1 MFRKLCSA
9 LLSKWPIGARD
20 KSCGQARDS
29 KCWVCD
35 YDVRDIW
42 DIRCGQYLPDIST
55 LHYTRSQ
62 PPCRDSNLQG
72 LSKNEIFSL
81 LLLLLPDLIWSLE
94 IISRALTLLSKYV
107 NIIAN
112 YFLAP
117 CTFYFRLKIEF
128 VFLKSD
134 NQTILQSSALLSAVL
149 LAIYDSEDQSDWWS
163 QCWSICWE
171 QAITLPRTI
180 MLCYHSLSLSS
191 PIWPWYAVIKCIAH
205 WPPPGS

>member
-1 MFRKLCSA
+1 MGNECFASCVLPCYQNDQLVREIKVV
-9 LLSKWPIGARD
+9 ARHETVNAEFVIMMCEISEISD
-20 KSCGQARDS
+20 A
-29 KCWVCD
+29 
-35 YDVRDIW
+35 
-42 DIRCGQYLPDIST
+42 GQYLPDIST

-94 IISRALTLLSKYV
+94 IISSALTLLSKYV

-134 NQTILQSSALLSAVL
+134 NSTLVLPVVCCTPRHTIARIKV
-149 LAIYDSEDQSDWWS
+149 
-163 QCWSICWE
+163 
-171 QAITLPRTI
+171 TV
-180 MLCYHSLSLSS
+180 YHNVGRFAENK
-191 PIWPWYAVIKCIAH
+191 P
-205 WPPPGS
+205 

>member
-94 IISRALTLLSKYV
+94 IISSALTLLSKYV

-134 NQTILQSSALLSAVL
+134 NS
-149 LAIYDSEDQSDWWS
+149 
-163 QCWSICWE
+163 
-171 QAITLPRTI
+171 TLFVCPFVCCTPRHI
-180 MLCYHSLSLSS
+180 R
-191 PIWPWYAVIKCIAH
+191 
-205 WPPPGS
+205 